1 MSISCFPSIH
11 LPPAFFYIHAHQAH
25 FLSLE
30 SSEHD
35 IGVPCAWSTL
45 ALSSSALPSGAAAV
59 LCRLELGWGELASGP
74 VQLLRH
80 RHTQALSA
88 GFLCLVSL
96 SSGLAG
102 YMRPTAEDESQPHV
116 FAVIKQFYL
125 VMLKSFTW
133 ILQLYHDGAE
143 NSASQLTAASVGVIS
158 AVCYAD

>member
-1 MSISCFPSIH
+1 MTTKGFERAVYIVNKMSISCFPSIH

-45 ALSSSALPSGAAAV
+45 VLSSALPSGAAAV

-96 SSGLAG
+96 SCPGSVWPATCVLLLR
-102 YMRPTAEDESQPHV
+102 MRVNRMCLLS
-116 FAVIKQFYL
+116 
-125 VMLKSFTW
+125 
-133 ILQLYHDGAE
+133 
-143 NSASQLTAASVGVIS
+143 
-158 AVCYAD
+158 